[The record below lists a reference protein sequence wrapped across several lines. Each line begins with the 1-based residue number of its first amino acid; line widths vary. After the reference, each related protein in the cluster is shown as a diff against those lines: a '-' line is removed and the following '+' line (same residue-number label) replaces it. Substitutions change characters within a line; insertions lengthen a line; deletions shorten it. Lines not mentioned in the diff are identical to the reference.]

1 MLERVIQHYYLTAL
15 LKIEIFE
22 KKILANKAVTKEDLI
37 KNVNI
42 LSYEPLKLTEHQ
54 IDPYLSELCSK
65 GPSFIPAPSSV
76 NWYALLKDLDNFKHK
91 VRCKGHFMT
100 PVTKLT

>member
-1 MLERVIQHYYLTAL
+1 MLERVIQHHYLTAL

-37 KNVNI
+37 ENVNI

-54 IDPYLSELCSK
+54 IDP
-65 GPSFIPAPSSV
+65 
-76 NWYALLKDLDNFKHK
+76 
-91 VRCKGHFMT
+91 
-100 PVTKLT
+100 